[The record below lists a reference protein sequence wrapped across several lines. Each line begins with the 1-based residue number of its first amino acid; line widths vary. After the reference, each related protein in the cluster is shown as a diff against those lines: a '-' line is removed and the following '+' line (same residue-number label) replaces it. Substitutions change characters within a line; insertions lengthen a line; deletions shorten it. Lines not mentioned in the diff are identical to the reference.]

1 MEIYIDVMT
10 FVLQCL
16 DNVVLGNLEMVQ
28 CKPTR
33 NMFAEK
39 FVSASFKMLS

>member
-16 DNVVLGNLEMVQ
+16 DNVVLGHLEMVQ

-33 NMFAEK
+33 NMFAVK
-39 FVSASFKMLS
+39 FVSASFKMLG